1 MEVFIL
7 RVVVYFVRDGEGEE
21 TQIAELVTRNIT
33 GFSDH
38 SDFEY
43 LINSV
48 ETKLSE
54 EITIPAANEQGVLK
68 GHYRLQNIWQ
78 LVGKVIRDA
87 LGPPVD
93 K

>member
-1 MEVFIL
+1 VRDDIL

-21 TQIAELVTRNIT
+21 TQIAEICTRNIT
-33 GFSDH
+33 EFSDV

-54 EITIPAANEQGVLK
+54 DVTIPAIDKQGVVRD
-68 GHYRLQNIWQ
+68 HYRLQNIWQ

-93 K
+93 R